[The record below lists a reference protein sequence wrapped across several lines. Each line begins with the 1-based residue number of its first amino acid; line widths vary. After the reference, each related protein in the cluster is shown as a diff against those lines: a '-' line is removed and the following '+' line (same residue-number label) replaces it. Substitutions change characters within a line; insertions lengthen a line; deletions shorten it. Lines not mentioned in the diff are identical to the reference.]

1 MRAKYAG
8 GIKVENIREL
18 ILDMLMEIT
27 SGKEYSHRVIGQVL
41 EKYDYMSGQEKA
53 FLKRVTEG
61 TVERQIQL
69 DYVINSVSNIPVNKM
84 KPLIRSLIRMS
95 AYQIM
100 FMDSIPDSAVCN
112 EAVKLA
118 EKRKFH
124 NLKGF
129 VNGVLRSVARKKENI
144 VYPDREKEPVKAL
157 SVLYSCPEWI
167 VEMWLDEYG
176 FPKTERILQGLLE
189 IHPVMVRMD
198 ETMGET
204 EKEEVLTELRE
215 RAKEVTVHPYLPYA
229 VTVRGVEGLNSLP
242 SFTEGKITVQ
252 DVSPMLAVE
261 AAGIKKGDFVLD
273 VCAAP
278 GGKSF
283 HAACKT
289 GKEGRV
295 EARDISEKKAALL
308 LENKKRMKKDQVT
321 VRVQDAAVLDAASIE
336 SADVVLVDAPC
347 SGLGVLGKKRDIKYR
362 VSRESLWTV
371 TDLQKAIVDTVW
383 KYVKPG
389 GVMIYSTCTIH
400 RAENEE
406 MAAYVTENYPFVAE
420 SLNPYL
426 TEELWSETTE
436 KGYLQLLPGVCECDG
451 FFIARFRREK

>member
-1 MRAKYAG
+1 
-8 GIKVENIREL
+8 VENTREL

-41 EKYDYMSGQEKA
+41 EKYDYMSSQEKA

-69 DYVINSVSNIPVNKM
+69 DYVINSVSNIPVHKM
-84 KPLIRSLIRMS
+84 KPLIRNLIRMS

-118 EKRKFH
+118 DKRKFH

-144 VYPDREKEPVKAL
+144 VYPDREKEPVRAL

-176 FPKTERILQGLLE
+176 FDITEKILQGLLE
-189 IHPVMVRMD
+189 IHPVMVRID
-198 ETMGET
+198 ESLEEAER
-204 EKEEVLTELRE
+204 EKVLTELKE
-215 RAKEVTVHPYLPYA
+215 RAKEVVMHPYLPYA
-229 VTVRGVEGLNSLP
+229 ATVRGVEGFSSLP
-242 SFTEGKITVQ
+242 SFAEGKITVQ
-252 DVSPMLAVE
+252 DVSSMLAVE
-261 AAGIKKGDFVLD
+261 AAGIEKGDFVLD

-295 EARDISEKKAALL
+295 EARDVSEKKAALL
-308 LENKKRMKKDQVT
+308 YENKNRMKKEWVT
-321 VRVQDAAVLDAASIE
+321 VRVQDAAVLDEASIE
-336 SADVVLVDAPC
+336 SADVVLVDVPC

-362 VSRESLWTV
+362 VSRESLWAI
-371 TDLQKAIVDTVW
+371 TDLQKSIIDTVW

-389 GVMIYSTCTIH
+389 GVMLYSTCTIH
-400 RAENEE
+400 RAENQE
-406 MAAYVTENYPFVAE
+406 MVDYIIKNYPFVTE

-426 TEELWSETTE
+426 TDELWSETTE
-436 KGYLQLLPGVCECDG
+436 NGYLQLLPGICECDG
-451 FFIARFRREK
+451 FFIARFRRNK